1 MTRLLAVI
9 ALGTGIALGTLLLGS
24 QVHAGAGY
32 DGWSDICNWV
42 PEICGCPD
50 WNC

>member
-24 QVHAGAGY
+24 QVHAQAY
-32 DGWSDICNWV
+32 NDWWETCWFCCQLF
-42 PEICGCPD
+42 PEEPD
-50 WNC
+50 CY